1 MNIEID
7 KTTKDI
13 VLMVRAMGTEYLR
26 PLGLEAD
33 RTGVAIP
40 KDHPFYFM
48 IAQSGYMSQSLR
60 SEKQPG
66 EKSPGLSGDNSKAS
80 NTSVR
85 TVLIAEEGSYWDR
98 GAMVSLPGPGLGG
111 PPVQSMGTKE
121 QKERFFSIFKQK
133 ERPVWAAF
141 AMTEPQAG
149 SDVARIATR
158 AVKDGNEWVL
168 NGQKMYS
175 SNSPRAEWVVVFAT
189 VDPSLGRDGHR
200 AFVVEANTPGFEILR
215 VEEKMGIKAYETASF
230 ALTDCRIPEDNLL
243 GGHEYYLNKS
253 NKGFGGAMRTFN
265 ATRPIVSAMG
275 VGIARAAYD
284 VAKQFVEDEFPKHSF
299 NRINRIKDTLSQM
312 QQNIVFSRLLCLK
325 AAWLLDMGK
334 PNSFEAAQAKL
345 FAPSLCLKV
354 TESAKEVLGEAGL
367 CQDRLL
373 EKFARDVKA
382 IDIVEGTQQ
391 IQNLV
396 VARNLIGREIIKD

>member
-1 MNIEID
+1 
-7 KTTKDI
+7 
-13 VLMVRAMGTEYLR
+13 
-26 PLGLEAD
+26 
-33 RTGVAIP
+33 
-40 KDHPFYFM
+40 
-48 IAQSGYMSQSLR
+48 
-60 SEKQPG
+60 
-66 EKSPGLSGDNSKAS
+66 
-80 NTSVR
+80 
-85 TVLIAEEGSYWDR
+85 
-98 GAMVSLPGPGLGG
+98 
-111 PPVQSMGTKE
+111 
-121 QKERFFSIFKQK
+121 
-133 ERPVWAAF
+133 
-141 AMTEPQAG
+141 
-149 SDVARIATR
+149 
-158 AVKDGNEWVL
+158 
-168 NGQKMYS
+168 
-175 SNSPRAEWVVVFAT
+175 
-189 VDPSLGRDGHR
+189 
-200 AFVVEANTPGFEILR
+200 
-215 VEEKMGIKAYETASF
+215 
-230 ALTDCRIPEDNLL
+230 L

-354 TESAKEVLGEAGL
+354 TESAKEILGEAGL